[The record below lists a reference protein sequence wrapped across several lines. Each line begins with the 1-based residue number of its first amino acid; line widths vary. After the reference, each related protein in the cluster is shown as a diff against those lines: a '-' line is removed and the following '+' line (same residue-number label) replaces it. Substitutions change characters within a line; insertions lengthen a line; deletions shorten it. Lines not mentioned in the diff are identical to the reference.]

1 MIFYKSVHRSS
12 YLSYPELWEPDECVF
27 FSNYSNSIVV
37 MKKKNVDK
45 FIKLS
50 NQNYSKTSKKEFE
63 KAYEELLKK
72 INKKFH

>member
-1 MIFYKSVHRSS
+1 
-12 YLSYPELWEPDECVF
+12 
-27 FSNYSNSIVV
+27 